1 MLDVFNKLDTGVRSS
16 LNRWDI
22 IVFALILGCFFMLAW
37 GAKQMASPYQ
47 LGEPIIIYLSPD
59 HLAYYSLRTVLR
71 MFIALIF
78 SLLFTFIFGTL
89 AAKNKNLARLI
100 IPSIDILQSVPV
112 LGFLSISVVGF
123 IKLFPHSLLG
133 PECAAIFAIFTSQ
146 VWNMAL
152 SFYQSLC
159 TVPKNLHEVAQVFQL
174 SAWQKFW
181 RVEVPFAM
189 PGLLWNTMISMSA
202 GWFFVVAA
210 EAISVANQTI
220 TLPGI
225 GSYIA
230 LAISKGNSLA
240 VSYAVISMFMVIL
253 MYDQVLFRPLTAWAG
268 KFRSQKIEDEKSS
281 PWIIVLFNRT
291 QLLRGSSI
299 FLEKLSDFFI
309 NTNLF
314 RYKIKNKLLLNS
326 NINYSSL
333 YIIFKYGIKIFWYI
347 ALVSITSIVLY
358 FSVRFII
365 FNTSWHEI
373 QHVLILGLIT
383 GFRIIILVMLCAVVW
398 VPIGVWI
405 GLRPSL
411 VNIIRPVIQ
420 FLAAFPANLLFPIF
434 VILIIKYNVNIEIG
448 TSPLFVL
455 GTQWYILF
463 NVIVGA
469 SALPKDL
476 YEAASNLQVKGW
488 LWWKRL
494 ALPGIF
500 PYLLTGI
507 ITAMGGA
514 WNASILAE
522 VVNWAGVKLYAT
534 GLGAYIAVS
543 TEKGQFSNL
552 ALGISVMCIYVLI
565 INKMIWRPLYKLV
578 EERYELK

>member
-1 MLDVFNKLDTGVRSS
+1 MLNAFSREETNTRSS
-16 LNRWDI
+16 FNRWDI
-22 IVFALILGCFFMLAW
+22 LALLLILGSFCMLAW
-37 GAKQMASPYQ
+37 GAKQMASPYE
-47 LGEPIIIYLSPD
+47 LGEPIIIQLSPD

-71 MFIALIF
+71 MFIALVF

-89 AAKNKNLARLI
+89 AVKNKTLGRLI
-100 IPSIDILQSVPV
+100 IPAIDIMQSVPV
-112 LGFLSISVVGF
+112 LGFLSISVIGF
-123 IKLFPHSLLG
+123 IKLFPNSLLG

-159 TVPKNLHEVAQVFQL
+159 TVPQNLHEVATIFQL

-230 LAISKGNSLA
+230 LAVTKGNSLA
-240 VSYAVISMFMVIL
+240 VFYAVIAMFLVIL
-253 MYDQVLFRPLTAWAG
+253 IYDQFLFRPLTEWAVKFSLQQIEEERSSAW
-268 KFRSQKIEDEKSS
+268 
-281 PWIIVLFNRT
+281 IVNLFHRT
-291 QLLRGSSI
+291 QLLRYASVFVG
-299 FLEKLSDFFI
+299 KLTDAFI
-309 NTNLF
+309 NARFF
-314 RYKIKNKLLLNS
+314 RYQVNNRS
-326 NINYSSL
+326 
-333 YIIFKYGIKIFWYI
+333 IKISPNFKRSVQVFWYA
-347 ALVSITSIVLY
+347 ALLVMTCVVLYLSVQFIVLN
-358 FSVRFII
+358 V
-365 FNTSWHEI
+365 SWYEV
-373 QHVLILGLIT
+373 QHVLCLGLIT
-383 GFRIIILVMLCAVVW
+383 GLRIIILVMLCALIW

-405 GLRPSL
+405 GLRPRWVSC
-411 VNIIRPVIQ
+411 VRPIIQ
-420 FLAAFPANLLFPIF
+420 FLAAFPANLLFPLF
-434 VILIIKYNVNIEIG
+434 VIMIIKYNLNIEVWI
-448 TSPLFVL
+448 SPLFIL

-476 YEAASNLQVKGW
+476 YEAVGNMQVKGW

-507 ITAMGGA
+507 ITAAGGA

-522 VVNWAGVKLYAT
+522 AVNWAGVKLYAT
-534 GLGAYIAVS
+534 GLGAYIAIA
-543 TEKGQFSNL
+543 TDKGQFPDL
-552 ALGISVMCIYVLI
+552 ALGISVMCVYVLI
-565 INKMIWRPLYKLV
+565 INRVIWRPLYKLA

>member
-1 MLDVFNKLDTGVRSS
+1 MLNTFSKEETNIRPSF
-16 LNRWDI
+16 NRWD
-22 IVFALILGCFFMLAW
+22 FLALLLILGGFCVLAW
-37 GAKQMASPYQ
+37 GAKQMASPYE
-47 LGEPIIIYLSPD
+47 LGEPIIIQLSPD

-78 SLLFTFIFGTL
+78 SLLFTFVFGTM
-89 AAKNKNLARLI
+89 AAKNKTLGRLI
-100 IPSIDILQSVPV
+100 IPAIDVMQSVPV

-123 IKLFPHSLLG
+123 IKLFPNNLLG

-146 VWNMAL
+146 VWNIAL

-159 TVPKNLHEVAQVFQL
+159 TVPKNLHEVATVFQL

-230 LAISKGNSLA
+230 LAVSKGNSLA
-240 VSYAVISMFMVIL
+240 VFYAVIAMFLVIL
-253 MYDQVLFRPLTAWAG
+253 IYDQFLFRPLTGWAV
-268 KFRSQKIEDEKSS
+268 KFSFQEIEEETSS
-281 PWIIVLFNRT
+281 WIVNFFHRT
-291 QLLRGSSI
+291 QLLRHVPV
-299 FLEKLSDFFI
+299 FLEKLTDVFINADFF
-309 NTNLF
+309 
-314 RYKIKNKLLLNS
+314 RYQVKNKS
-326 NINYSSL
+326 
-333 YIIFKYGIKIFWYI
+333 IKINRSFKRSIQFCWYA
-347 ALVSITSIVLY
+347 ALIVITSVVLYVSAQFIVLN
-358 FSVRFII
+358 V
-365 FNTSWHEI
+365 SWHEV
-373 QHVLILGLIT
+373 QHVLLLGLIT
-383 GFRIIILVMLCAVVW
+383 GLRIIILVMLCALVW

-405 GLRPSL
+405 GLRPGWVSC
-411 VNIIRPVIQ
+411 VRPVIQ
-420 FLAAFPANLLFPIF
+420 FLAAFPANLLFPAF
-434 VILIIKYNVNIEIG
+434 VILIIKYQLNVEVW
-448 TSPLFVL
+448 TSPLFIL

-476 YEAASNLQVKGW
+476 YEAVGNMQVKGW

-507 ITAMGGA
+507 ITAAGGA

-522 VVNWAGVKLYAT
+522 AVNWAGVKLYAT
-534 GLGAYIAVS
+534 GLGAYIAIA
-543 TEKGQFSNL
+543 TDRGEFPEL
-552 ALGISVMCIYVLI
+552 ALGISVMCLYVLVVNRI
-565 INKMIWRPLYKLV
+565 LWRPLYKLA
-578 EERYELK
+578 EERYALK

>member
-1 MLDVFNKLDTGVRSS
+1 MLNQFTREETNIRPSF
-16 LNRWDI
+16 NRWD
-22 IVFALILGCFFMLAW
+22 FLALLLILGSFCVLAW
-37 GAKQMASPYQ
+37 GAKQMARPYE
-47 LGEPIIIYLSPD
+47 LGEPIIIQLSYH

-78 SLLFTFIFGTL
+78 SLLFTFVFATM
-89 AAKNKNLARLI
+89 AAKNKTLGRLI
-100 IPSIDILQSVPV
+100 IPAIDVMQSVPV
-112 LGFLSISVVGF
+112 LGFLSISVISF
-123 IKLFPHSLLG
+123 IKLFPNSLLG

-152 SFYQSLC
+152 SFYQSLS
-159 TVPKNLHEVAQVFQL
+159 TVPKNLHEVATVFQL

-230 LAISKGNSLA
+230 LAVSKGNSLA
-240 VSYAVISMFMVIL
+240 VFYAVIAMFLVIL
-253 MYDQVLFRPLTAWAG
+253 IYDQFLFRPLTEWAA
-268 KFRSQKIEDEKSS
+268 KFSFQQIEEERTSS
-281 PWIIVLFNRT
+281 WIVSFFHRT
-291 QLLRGSSI
+291 QLLRHTPV
-299 FLEKLSDFFI
+299 FLEKLTDAFI
-309 NTNLF
+309 NARFF
-314 RYKIKNKLLLNS
+314 RYKVKSKS
-326 NINYSSL
+326 VKINQN
-333 YIIFKYGIKIFWYI
+333 FKRSVQVFWYA
-347 ALVSITSIVLY
+347 ALAVITCAVLYSATQFIVLN
-358 FSVRFII
+358 V
-365 FNTSWHEI
+365 SWHEVR
-373 QHVLILGLIT
+373 HVLLLGLIT
-383 GFRIIILVMLCAVVW
+383 GLRIIILVMLCALVW

-405 GLRPSL
+405 GLHAKWVSCVRP
-411 VNIIRPVIQ
+411 IIQ
-420 FLAAFPANLLFPIF
+420 FLAAFPANLLFPLF
-434 VILIIKYNVNIEIG
+434 VIMIIKYNLNIEVWI
-448 TSPLFVL
+448 SPLFIL

-476 YEAASNLQVKGW
+476 YEAVGNMQVKGW
-488 LWWKRL
+488 LWWRRL
-494 ALPGIF
+494 ALPGVF

-507 ITAMGGA
+507 ITAVGGA

-534 GLGAYIAVS
+534 GLGAYIALA
-543 TEKGQFSNL
+543 TEKGQFPEL
-552 ALGISVMCIYVLI
+552 ALGIGVMCLYVLI
-565 INKMIWRPLYKLV
+565 INRLIWRPLYKLA
-578 EERYELK
+578 EERYALK